1 MDDPYRIRR
10 IRGGTEVEDEL
21 VKKAIRYAKVKTM
34 DAAGVTSMTT
44 GAILFHAYKDVFKEL
59 LHEAA
64 SEAQI
69 EERNADIERQ
79 DEMVRQAELEE
90 EAKIQQ
96 RKQEL
101 DRKVRENQR
110 MIEAQR
116 ARRNRL
122 SGKNAT

>member
-1 MDDPYRIRR
+1 MSQKLKK
-10 IRGGTEVEDEL
+10 L
-21 VKKAIRYAKVKTM
+21 VKKAISYAKVKTM

-44 GAILFHAYKDVFKEL
+44 GAILLHAYTDVFKEL

-79 DEMVRQAELEE
+79 DEMVNQAEVEE
-90 EAKIQQ
+90 EARIQE
-96 RKQEL
+96 RKQEFA
-101 DRKVRENQR
+101 RKMRENQR
-110 MIEAQR
+110 IIEAQR

-122 SGKNAT
+122 AGKNAMKSKTDNL